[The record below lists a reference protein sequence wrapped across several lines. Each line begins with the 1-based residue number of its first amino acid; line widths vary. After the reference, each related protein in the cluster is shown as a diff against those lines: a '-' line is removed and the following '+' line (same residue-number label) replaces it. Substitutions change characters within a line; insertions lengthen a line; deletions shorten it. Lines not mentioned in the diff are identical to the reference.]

1 MIALHNC
8 EDGSVGVELWDNEAM
23 KTRDAERHPGP
34 WRVMRI
40 ESGLI
45 GIIVAIGFLLMGFVS
60 VPVAMWFSWE
70 HSCLEAA
77 SPCCSDS
84 AEKNNGVR
92 RSKACPYQCAAH
104 G

>member
-8 EDGSVGVELWDNEAM
+8 EDGSVGGELWDNEAM

-60 VPVAMWFSWE
+60 MPVAMWFLLGAFVLVGGIALLLRFSRKE
-70 HSCLEAA
+70 
-77 SPCCSDS
+77 
-84 AEKNNGVR
+84 
-92 RSKACPYQCAAH
+92 
-104 G
+104 

>member
-1 MIALHNC
+1 VIALHNC

-60 VPVAMWFSWE
+60 MPVAMWFLLGAFVLVGGIALLLRFSRKE
-70 HSCLEAA
+70 
-77 SPCCSDS
+77 
-84 AEKNNGVR
+84 
-92 RSKACPYQCAAH
+92 
-104 G
+104 

>member
-1 MIALHNC
+1 VIALHNC

-60 VPVAMWFSWE
+60 MPVAMWFLLGAFVLGGGIALLLRFGRKE
-70 HSCLEAA
+70 
-77 SPCCSDS
+77 
-84 AEKNNGVR
+84 
-92 RSKACPYQCAAH
+92 
-104 G
+104 